1 MGRFGHWAGGGKE
14 CAGDWAGRKL
24 YITACEIQYTTSLS
38 RYTIITKT
46 SGLKRL
52 TVHMQTY
59 KGYGW
64 WVVSKQLCCSQK

>member
-1 MGRFGHWAGGGKE
+1 MGRFGHWAGRGKE

-46 SGLKRL
+46 SRL
-52 TVHMQTY
+52 RRLSSQQVNMQTY
-59 KGYGW
+59 IKELVGGW
-64 WVVSKQLCCSQK
+64 